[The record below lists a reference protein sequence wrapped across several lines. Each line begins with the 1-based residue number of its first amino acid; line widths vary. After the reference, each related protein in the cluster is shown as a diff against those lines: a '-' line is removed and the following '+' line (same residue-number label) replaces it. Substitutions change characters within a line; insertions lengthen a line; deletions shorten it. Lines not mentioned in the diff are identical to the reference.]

1 MKMFEA
7 EDYKKRIHVRK
18 LLGILTK
25 KQYDVLACLLFETSC
40 KSIGET
46 LHISNR
52 TVEAHL
58 QEIFRR
64 MEVKNKNDL
73 IKLIRLNG
81 EKQVQQGLKQRFSEL
96 EKRTSEKSKIRK
108 SNIFWLCWFLGIII
122 IAMTV
127 FLLCSKSTT
136 GLCKLNN
143 SVYLLERNYIL
154 QKLQKTTHNFEVKV
168 ICGHGGAGKTTIARE
183 YLRKSNYK
191 FKYEINAESFNS
203 LNEGMLEFAY
213 SLANTR
219 DKQETLSFLNGIE
232 DQIMKLRQVVAFVY
246 TCLKDAT
253 SWCLLFDN
261 VDDFNLLN
269 QTCFNTMPDI
279 ESMSNGQILITTR
292 NYKPEIYHFNFDLVE
307 VGELSSS
314 EKEELFTLIT
324 GKSITENVKR
334 ALNDIPSYPLD
345 VSCLSYY
352 VKNLYISTED
362 YVKQLK
368 TDSKAFWHNNRKILE
383 ANTNYPFT
391 RKEIIAKLVTQIVT
405 IDPEFKEILF
415 TISLMDS
422 QNIPIRFLK
431 NINNASKLEELIFHL
446 NKFGIVSHSK
456 DTISFHRSTFAH
468 MLEYLRLNLSEKE
481 KQLIAKRLIEHITPY
496 EKLFSQ
502 KYNFEKTI
510 EHLEHIHQNL
520 NRVSGIRDSKIK
532 LATTI
537 GRYIKEQSISAIESI
552 YYFNDSLK
560 LNQKAH
566 CLSTREEQQ
575 ILLEMGEACLI
586 ANENE
591 KARAYLKD
599 SFIAYMFDPKFAT
612 NYANNHILM
621 GMVQMRSNQFDQ
633 ANASFDNSLK
643 ILQYVS
649 ENTLNVRLLKS
660 KTYLNKGFNY
670 FLYYIN
676 KPEMWKAIEIM
687 ERAVSIMSKDL
698 EEEEAV
704 KITSMAK
711 IRMAGAYNSV
721 KEYQKALNLVNDA
734 EVLLKKLKRK
744 DNNYFCSLGMILM
757 ERGHATLRLNK
768 LSEAREIL
776 KKAHELFDKTM
787 IGDHVSRVRMQ
798 ESETLVRLG
807 LYEDAYKNCLEVIG
821 IKDKEKNDYN
831 ELFFCTACYNA
842 AVIKYKTRDYSKSLE
857 HFAEFTRNM
866 DTFCKKF
873 LTRQQVEVLE
883 KAGAFRVH
891 SQAGS
896 IPMYLKQAL
905 LIFKTVCLDG
915 SEFISDYVQK
925 NYEDGKRGM

>member
-1 MKMFEA
+1 MKIFEA
-7 EDYKKRIHVRK
+7 EDYEKRVHVRK
-18 LLGILTK
+18 LLSILTK

-40 KSIGET
+40 KEIGKT

-52 TVEAHL
+52 TVEVHL
-58 QEIFRR
+58 QEIFRK
-64 MEVKNKNDL
+64 MDVKNKNDL
-73 IKLIRLNG
+73 IKLIRLHG
-81 EKQVQQGLKQRFSEL
+81 EKQIQQDLKQRFSEL
-96 EKRTSEKSKIRK
+96 EKPQSGKLKARK
-108 SNIFWLCWFLGIII
+108 LNIFWLFLGIII
-122 IAMTV
+122 IATT
-127 FLLCSKSTT
+127 FSLLCSKSTT
-136 GLCKLNN
+136 GLCKLSN

-154 QKLQKTTHNFEVKV
+154 QKLQKTTHTFEVKV

-183 YLRKSNYK
+183 YLRKSDYK

-203 LNEGMLEFAY
+203 LNEGMVEFAY
-213 SLANTR
+213 FLAKTK
-219 DKQETLSFLNGIE
+219 KQRETLEFLNGIE
-232 DQIMKLRQVVAFVY
+232 DAKIKLRQISTFVY
-246 TCLKDAT
+246 TCLRDT
-253 SWCLLFDN
+253 QNWCLLFDN
-261 VDDFNLLN
+261 VDDFNLLS
-269 QTCFNTMPDI
+269 QTCFNTLPDI

-292 NYKPEIYHFNFDLVE
+292 NYKPEIYHLNFDLVE

-314 EKEELFTLIT
+314 EKEELFTIIT
-324 GKSITENVKR
+324 GKSITKSVRR
-334 ALNDIPSYPLD
+334 ALTDIPSYPLD

-352 VKNLYISTED
+352 MKNLYISTED
-362 YVKQLK
+362 YMKQLK

-391 RKEIIAKLVTQIVT
+391 RNEIVAKLVTQIVN

-415 TISLMDS
+415 TIALMDS

-431 NINNASKLEELIFHL
+431 NVNNASKLDELILHL
-446 NKFGIVSHSK
+446 NKFGIVAYSK

-468 MLEYLRLNLSEKE
+468 MLEYLRQNLSEKE

-496 EKLFSQ
+496 EKLFSK
-502 KYNFEKTI
+502 KYNFERTI
-510 EHLEHIHQNL
+510 DHLKHVHRNL
-520 NRVSGIRDSKIK
+520 TNVSGIRDSKIK

-537 GRYIKEQSISAIESI
+537 GRYIKEQAISAVESI

-560 LNQKAH
+560 LNQETH
-566 CLSTREEQQ
+566 CLSTREKQQ

-591 KARAYLKD
+591 KAGAYLKD
-599 SFIAYMFDPKFAT
+599 SFIASMFDPKFAA

-633 ANASFDNSLK
+633 ANASFDNSLR
-643 ILQYVS
+643 ILQRVS
-649 ENTLNVRLLKS
+649 EDTLNVRLLKS

-687 ERAVSIMSKDL
+687 EKAVSIVSKDL

-704 KITSMAK
+704 KVSSMAK

-721 KEYQKALNLVNDA
+721 KEYQKALNLVNEA

-744 DNNYFCSLGMILM
+744 DNNYFCSLGLILM
-757 ERGHATLRLNK
+757 ERGHATLRLNR
-768 LSEAREIL
+768 LEEAKEIL

-798 ESETLVRLG
+798 EAETLIRLG
-807 LYEDAYKNCLEVIG
+807 LYEDAYKNCLNVIG

-883 KAGAFRVH
+883 KAGAFRVY
-891 SQAGS
+891 SQAES
-896 IPMYLKQAL
+896 IPIYLKQAL

-925 NYEDGKRGM
+925 NYEDSRRGI